1 MKNGRAL
8 ALSTITAGLLLSYGS
23 QTTAQNWQNTD
34 KINNWFDRQA
44 GKQYS
49 IRGTKEVQKAGT
61 IKEAGEIQIPHGWAA
76 VKVVKKDCQQRLT
89 VCADTLFEFDKSTL
103 SPDAAATLKL
113 IGPKIA
119 ELGAHPITI
128 EGHTD
133 GKGTDEYNQSLS
145 ERRAERVK
153 NWLLTNH
160 FVHASGT
167 ATVGYGKKHPVA
179 PNVLPDG
186 NDYPVGRQKNR
197 RVEIVVDTCTAL
209 GENAQSATPGVAG
222 TTTIK
227 TTTSTSNTSTTTSS
241 SASSS
246 ETTESSR

>member
-1 MKNGRAL
+1 MKNARGLAIGAL
-8 ALSTITAGLLLSYGS
+8 TAGLMFTSGF
-23 QTTAQNWQNTD
+23 QATAQNWQNTD

-49 IRGTKEVQKAGT
+49 IQGTKEVQKAGT
-61 IKEAGEIQIPHGWAA
+61 IRQAGEIQIPHGWAA
-76 VKVVKKDCQQRLT
+76 VKVVKKDCQHRLT

-119 ELGAHPITI
+119 ELGAHPIKI

-145 ERRAERVK
+145 EHRAERVK
-153 NWLLTNH
+153 NWLLANH
-160 FVHASGT
+160 FVPAAGT
-167 ATVGYGKKHPVA
+167 TTIGYGKKHPVA

-186 NDYPVGRQKNR
+186 NDDPVGRQKNR
-197 RVEIVVDTCTAL
+197 RVEIVVDTCAGLTDNPQTAAP
-209 GENAQSATPGVAG
+209 GAVTATTV
-222 TTTIK
+222 K
-227 TTTSTSNTSTTTSS
+227 TTTSTTNTSSTTSS

-246 ETTESSR
+246 DTTESSR